1 MWRIEFKIQP
11 LENIAITV
19 IKYILKYI
27 QIFEIVLIFHSNIV
41 LLYFDW
47 GKCLVSIKQIDLF
60 NKCFY

>member
-1 MWRIEFKIQP
+1 MWHIELKIQP

-41 LLYFDW
+41 LLYFW
-47 GKCLVSIKQIDLF
+47 LR
-60 NKCFY
+60 